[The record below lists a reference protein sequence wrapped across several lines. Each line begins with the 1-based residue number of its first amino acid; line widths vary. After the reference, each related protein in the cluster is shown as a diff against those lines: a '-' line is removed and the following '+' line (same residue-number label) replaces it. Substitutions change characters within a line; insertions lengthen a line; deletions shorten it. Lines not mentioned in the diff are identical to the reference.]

1 MKWTKPLPR
10 GKSVIL
16 SGGVALI
23 LSTAAFSEPV
33 KENIGLYGGYIA
45 DIEAMDDAGTTEVL
59 IAVENSQRGVYRYVP
74 ASGGTAAYWESTSN
88 PTSTGSTGHI
98 PGFASEIEE
107 DQGVP
112 GHVYVVLSNERTSM
126 NKALYESLDYG
137 RLTSGGAVSWTPFND
152 PSTGL
157 PVEGVEVMHGHSTG
171 GMYAATRTEIF
182 RMVSGGGNIVFE
194 TSSLSAPYDTFEIVD
209 FAVTGSKAGYV
220 VLRDPMTND
229 HGLVSTQ
236 WNLAV
241 APVVLSLPPA
251 APVENR
257 TGTCPLSDCSITID
271 LIAADPQDATG
282 DTIYI
287 AGSSINGMVFKST
300 DGGSTWDD
308 GYDYQCE
315 ISADPACSGFGFTD
329 GYPRGDV
336 VRFRGVAT
344 SGTESRHVF
353 VGRVVFDN
361 DNVASGWDRTPP
373 LQSLLYRS
381 GPGSSTLVSQRT
393 NANDPAL
400 DIDPNDST
408 RLFIATDLAVGE
420 ITHDPATGY
429 ADPSGRE
436 MANAQGIEGLVIN
449 DLDYFENSA
458 TDKELWIATKG
469 GAAFA
474 RGYNP
479 ADPTSVATAGDWVY
493 PVFAGGDGAPHRA
506 VAISPSDKANV
517 LVGIGSVYRNET
529 GDGVDPS
536 SGAVDFNLV
545 ADVSNW
551 SRVFDPL
558 DFAGAGE
565 PLESDRAD
573 RSYAT
578 AIEWQD
584 AGSCNRVYLSI
595 ANTDTGTEGGIFYS
609 DDDGATWQ
617 IDTLNSSSPLLKMP
631 VNSLLVTPNFV
642 WAGVGDRDGR
652 SSETGIRARV
662 SLCGT
667 SAWWEPSHGSDPLF
681 ADLQTQHVTA
691 LDGNTVSGSTTTA
704 VVYVTTLR
712 EVIKGEYVSGS
723 CASSAP
729 FDCWQFSDVTPTSTY
744 DDFSAVAVEP
754 SDTDHVWVAFGN
766 CIQESVDGGATWSD
780 FGGSC
785 VDDHEEVD
793 VLVYDDLIAGTSS
806 GAFAYVEPPP
816 PPNTAPTAFV
826 APLTTVV
833 FTGGS
838 TVSLDASESSD
849 DDGDALT
856 YSWTQTQGP
865 DVELSAAS
873 AALTTFTA
881 PILSAETVLSFEVEV
896 SDGDLTDT
904 ASVDVTV
911 AANSAPDA
919 VVSGPSSVA
928 AGAEVTIDAS
938 NSTDAEGAALSFAW
952 EQTAGPAVELS
963 STDADSV
970 SFTAPNLAEAS
981 AVSLQVDVSDG
992 SLSSAAVIEV
1002 SIAANNPPSVSIS
1015 APASVAAGASVTL
1028 DASATSDP
1036 EGDSLTYSWSQT
1048 SGPSVTLS
1056 STSEASVSFTAP
1068 SQSVAS
1074 TVAFSLEV
1082 SDGISTVEASAS
1094 VDVAA
1099 TSTGGNT
1106 GGGSS
1111 SSGRSS
1117 GGSIDFAWL
1126 ALFAWM
1132 LGRRLG
1138 RVKG

>member
-1 MKWTKPLPR
+1 MSWQKSLR
-10 GKSVIL
+10 GGLKTAFYGTTVFF
-16 SGGVALI
+16 
-23 LSTAAFSEPV
+23 LSTSVLAEPV
-33 KENIGLYGGYIA
+33 KENIGLYGGYVA
-45 DIEAMDDAGTTEVL
+45 DIEAMDDAGTTEIL
-59 IAVENSQRGVYRYVP
+59 IAVENSQRGVYRYIP
-74 ASGGTAAYWESTSN
+74 ASGGASAYWESTSN

-112 GHVYVVLSNERTSM
+112 GHVYAVLSNERTSM
-126 NKALYESLDYG
+126 NKALYESSDYG
-137 RLTSGGAVSWTPFND
+137 RLTISSAVSWTPFND

-157 PVEGVEVMHGHSTG
+157 PVEGVEVMHSHSTG
-171 GMYAATRTEIF
+171 GVYAATRSEIF
-182 RMVSGGGNIVFE
+182 RLISGGGNTVFE

-220 VLRDPMTND
+220 VLRDPITND

-236 WNLAV
+236 WNLGV
-241 APVVLSLPPA
+241 APLVLSLPPA
-251 APVENR
+251 APVEIR

-271 LIAADPQDATG
+271 LIAADPQDTAG
-282 DTIYI
+282 NIIYI

-308 GYDYQCE
+308 GYDYQCG

-336 VRFRGVAT
+336 VRFRGIAT
-344 SGTESRHVF
+344 SGSESRHVF
-353 VGRVVFDN
+353 IGRVVLDN
-361 DNVASGWDRTPP
+361 DDIASGWDRTPP

-393 NANDPAL
+393 NANDPSL
-400 DIDPNDST
+400 EIDPNDST

-420 ITHDPATGY
+420 ITHDPAGGY
-429 ADPSGRE
+429 ADPSGKE

-449 DLDYFENSA
+449 DLDYFENNA

-506 VAISPSDKANV
+506 VAISPSNKANV

-545 ADVSNW
+545 ADASNW
-551 SRVFDPL
+551 SRVFDPQ

-617 IDTLNSSSPLLKMP
+617 VDTLNGSSPLLKMP

-681 ADLQTQHVTA
+681 ADLQTKHVTA

-729 FDCWQFSDVTPTSTY
+729 FDCWQFSDVTPSSTY
-744 DDFSAVAVEP
+744 DDFSAVAIEP

-766 CIQESVDGGATWSD
+766 CIQESTDGGATWSA

-785 VDDHEEVD
+785 VDDHEDVD
-793 VLVYDDLIAGTSS
+793 VLVYDDLISGTSS
-806 GAFAYVEPPP
+806 GAFAYVEPPTQS
-816 PPNTAPTAFV
+816 NTAPEAII
-826 APLTTVV
+826 
-833 FTGGS
+833 TGP
-838 TVSLDASESSD
+838 T
-849 DDGDALT
+849 
-856 YSWTQTQGP
+856 
-865 DVELSAAS
+865 
-873 AALTTFTA
+873 
-881 PILSAETVLSFEVEV
+881 
-896 SDGDLTDT
+896 
-904 ASVDVTV
+904 SV
-911 AANSAPDA
+911 
-919 VVSGPSSVA
+919 G

-938 NSTDAEGAALSFAW
+938 SSTDAEGATLSFAW

-981 AVSLQVDVSDG
+981 AVSLQVEVSDG
-992 SLSSAAVIEV
+992 SLSSTAVIDV
-1002 SIAANNPPSVSIS
+1002 SVAANNPPSVTIS
-1015 APASVAAGASVTL
+1015 APTSVAAGASVTL

-1068 SQSVAS
+1068 SQSTAS
-1074 TVAFSLEV
+1074 TVAFLLEV
-1082 SDGISTVEASAS
+1082 SDGISTVEASTS
-1094 VDVAA
+1094 VDVTA

-1106 GGGSS
+1106 GEGSS
-1111 SSGRSS
+1111 SSGKSS
-1117 GGSIDFAWL
+1117 GGSLDFAWL
-1126 ALFAWM
+1126 ALLAWM

-1138 RVKG
+1138 LVKR

>member
-1 MKWTKPLPR
+1 MCWQKSLR
-10 GKSVIL
+10 GGLKTAFYGTTVFF
-16 SGGVALI
+16 
-23 LSTAAFSEPV
+23 LSTSVFAEPV
-33 KENIGLYGGYIA
+33 KENIGLYGGYVA
-45 DIEAMDDAGTTEVL
+45 DIEAMDDAGTTEIL

-74 ASGGTAAYWESTSN
+74 ASGSAAAYWESTSN

-107 DQGVP
+107 DQGAP

-126 NKALYESLDYG
+126 NKALYESSDYG
-137 RLTSGGAVSWTPFND
+137 RLTGSAAVSWTPFND

-157 PVEGVEVMHGHSTG
+157 PVEGVEVMHSHSTG
-171 GMYAATRTEIF
+171 GVYAATRTEIF
-182 RMVSGGGNIVFE
+182 RLISGGGNTVFE
-194 TSSLSAPYDTFEIVD
+194 TASLSAPYDTFEIVD

-220 VLRDPMTND
+220 VLRDPITND

-236 WNLAV
+236 WNLGV
-241 APVVLSLPPA
+241 APLVLSLPPA
-251 APVENR
+251 APVEIR

-271 LIAADPQDATG
+271 LIAADPQDTAG
-282 DTIYI
+282 NVIYI

-308 GYDYQCE
+308 GYDYQCG

-336 VRFRGVAT
+336 VRFRGIAT
-344 SGTESRHVF
+344 SGSESRHVF
-353 VGRVVFDN
+353 IGRVVFDN
-361 DNVASGWDRTPP
+361 DDIASGWDRTPP
-373 LQSLLYRS
+373 LESLLYRS

-393 NANDPAL
+393 NANDPSL
-400 DIDPNDST
+400 EIDPNDST

-420 ITHDPATGY
+420 ITHDPAGGY

-449 DLDYFENSA
+449 DLDYFENTA

-506 VAISPSDKANV
+506 VAISPSNKANV

-545 ADVSNW
+545 ADASNW
-551 SRVFDPL
+551 SRVFDPQ

-617 IDTLNSSSPLLKMP
+617 VDTLNGSSPLLKMP

-667 SAWWEPSHGSDPLF
+667 SAWWEPSHGADPLF
-681 ADLQTQHVTA
+681 ADLQTKHVTA

-729 FDCWQFSDVTPTSTY
+729 FDCWQFSDVTPLSTY
-744 DDFSAVAVEP
+744 DDFSAVAIEP

-766 CIQESVDGGATWSD
+766 CIQESTDGGATWSA

-785 VDDHEEVD
+785 VDDHEDVD
-793 VLVYDDLIAGTSS
+793 VLVYDDLISGTSS

-816 PPNTAPTAFV
+816 QSNTAPEAII
-826 APLTTVV
+826 
-833 FTGGS
+833 TGP
-838 TVSLDASESSD
+838 T
-849 DDGDALT
+849 
-856 YSWTQTQGP
+856 
-865 DVELSAAS
+865 
-873 AALTTFTA
+873 
-881 PILSAETVLSFEVEV
+881 
-896 SDGDLTDT
+896 
-904 ASVDVTV
+904 SV
-911 AANSAPDA
+911 
-919 VVSGPSSVA
+919 G
-928 AGAEVTIDAS
+928 AGAEVTVDAS
-938 NSTDAEGAALSFAW
+938 SSTDAEGATLSFAW
-952 EQTAGPAVELS
+952 EQTSGPAVELS
-963 STDADSV
+963 SSDADSV

-981 AVSLQVDVSDG
+981 AVSLQVEVSDG
-992 SLSSAAVIEV
+992 SLSSTAVIEV
-1002 SIAANNPPSVSIS
+1002 SVAANNPPSVSIS
-1015 APASVAAGASVTL
+1015 APTSVAAGASVTL

-1056 STSEASVSFTAP
+1056 STSEASVPFTAP
-1068 SQSVAS
+1068 SQSTAS
-1074 TVAFSLEV
+1074 TVAFLLEV
-1082 SDGISTVEASAS
+1082 SDGISTVEASTS
-1094 VDVAA
+1094 VDVTA

-1106 GGGSS
+1106 GEGSS
-1111 SSGRSS
+1111 SSGKSS
-1117 GGSIDFAWL
+1117 GGSLDFAWL
-1126 ALFAWM
+1126 VLLAWM

-1138 RVKG
+1138 RVKR

>member
-1 MKWTKPLPR
+1 MSWQKSLR
-10 GKSVIL
+10 GDLKTAFYGTTIFF
-16 SGGVALI
+16 
-23 LSTAAFSEPV
+23 LSTSVFAEPV
-33 KENIGLYGGYIA
+33 KENIGLYGGYVA
-45 DIEAMDDAGTTEVL
+45 DIEAMDDAGTTEIL

-74 ASGGTAAYWESTSN
+74 ASGSAAAYWESTSN

-126 NKALYESLDYG
+126 NKALYESSDYG
-137 RLTSGGAVSWTPFND
+137 RLTGSAAVSWTPFND

-157 PVEGVEVMHGHSTG
+157 PVEGVEVMHSHSTG
-171 GMYAATRTEIF
+171 GVYAATRTEIF
-182 RMVSGGGNIVFE
+182 RLISGGGNTVFE
-194 TSSLSAPYDTFEIVD
+194 TASLSAPYDTFEIVD

-220 VLRDPMTND
+220 VLRDPITND

-236 WNLAV
+236 WNLGV
-241 APVVLSLPPA
+241 APLVLSLPPA
-251 APVENR
+251 APVEIR

-271 LIAADPQDATG
+271 LIAADPQDTAG
-282 DTIYI
+282 NVIYI

-308 GYDYQCE
+308 GYDYQCG

-336 VRFRGVAT
+336 VRFRGIAT
-344 SGTESRHVF
+344 SGSESRHVF
-353 VGRVVFDN
+353 IGRVVFDN
-361 DNVASGWDRTPP
+361 DDIASGWDRTPP

-393 NANDPAL
+393 NANDPSL
-400 DIDPNDST
+400 EIDPNDST

-420 ITHDPATGY
+420 ITHDPAGGY

-449 DLDYFENSA
+449 DLDYFENTA

-506 VAISPSDKANV
+506 VAISPSNKANV

-545 ADVSNW
+545 ADASNW
-551 SRVFDPL
+551 SRVFDPQ

-617 IDTLNSSSPLLKMP
+617 VDTLNGSSPLLKMP

-662 SLCGT
+662 SLSGT

-681 ADLQTQHVTA
+681 ADLQTKHVTA

-729 FDCWQFSDVTPTSTY
+729 FDCWQFSDVTPLSTY
-744 DDFSAVAVEP
+744 DDFSAVAIEP

-766 CIQESVDGGATWSD
+766 CIQESTDGGATWSA

-785 VDDHEEVD
+785 VDDHEDVD
-793 VLVYDDLIAGTSS
+793 VLVYDDLISGTSS

-816 PPNTAPTAFV
+816 QSNTAPEAII
-826 APLTTVV
+826 
-833 FTGGS
+833 TGP
-838 TVSLDASESSD
+838 T
-849 DDGDALT
+849 
-856 YSWTQTQGP
+856 
-865 DVELSAAS
+865 
-873 AALTTFTA
+873 
-881 PILSAETVLSFEVEV
+881 
-896 SDGDLTDT
+896 
-904 ASVDVTV
+904 SV
-911 AANSAPDA
+911 
-919 VVSGPSSVA
+919 G
-928 AGAEVTIDAS
+928 AGAEVTVDAS
-938 NSTDAEGAALSFAW
+938 SSTDAEGATLSFVW
-952 EQTAGPAVELS
+952 EQTSGPAVELS

-981 AVSLQVDVSDG
+981 AVSLQVEVSDG
-992 SLSSAAVIEV
+992 SLSSTAVIEV
-1002 SIAANNPPSVSIS
+1002 SVAANNPPSVSIS
-1015 APASVAAGASVTL
+1015 APTSVAAGASVTL

-1068 SQSVAS
+1068 SQSSAS

-1082 SDGISTVEASAS
+1082 SDGISTVEASTS
-1094 VDVAA
+1094 VDVTA

-1111 SSGRSS
+1111 SSGKSS
-1117 GGSIDFAWL
+1117 GGSLDFAWL
-1126 ALFAWM
+1126 ALLACM
-1132 LGRRLG
+1132 LGRRLEL
-1138 RVKG
+1138 VKR

>member
-1 MKWTKPLPR
+1 MSWQKSLR
-10 GKSVIL
+10 GGLKTAFYGTTVFF
-16 SGGVALI
+16 
-23 LSTAAFSEPV
+23 LSTSVLAEPV
-33 KENIGLYGGYIA
+33 KENIGLYGGYVA
-45 DIEAMDDAGTTEVL
+45 DIEAMDDAGTTEIL

-74 ASGGTAAYWESTSN
+74 ASGSAAAYWESTSN

-126 NKALYESLDYG
+126 NKALYESSDYG
-137 RLTSGGAVSWTPFND
+137 RLTGSAAVSWTPFND

-157 PVEGVEVMHGHSTG
+157 PVEGVEVMHSHSTG
-171 GMYAATRTEIF
+171 GVYAATRTEIF
-182 RMVSGGGNIVFE
+182 RLISGGGNTVFE
-194 TSSLSAPYDTFEIVD
+194 TASLSAPYDTFEIVD

-220 VLRDPMTND
+220 VLRDPITND

-236 WNLAV
+236 WNLGV
-241 APVVLSLPPA
+241 APLVLSLPPA
-251 APVENR
+251 APVEIR

-271 LIAADPQDATG
+271 LIAADPQDTAG
-282 DTIYI
+282 NVIYI

-308 GYDYQCE
+308 GYDYQCG

-336 VRFRGVAT
+336 VRFRGIAT
-344 SGTESRHVF
+344 SGSESRHVF
-353 VGRVVFDN
+353 IGRVVFDN
-361 DNVASGWDRTPP
+361 DDIASGWDRTPP

-393 NANDPAL
+393 NANDPSL
-400 DIDPNDST
+400 EIDPNDST

-420 ITHDPATGY
+420 ITHDPAGGY

-449 DLDYFENSA
+449 DLDYFENTA

-506 VAISPSDKANV
+506 VAISPSNKANV

-545 ADVSNW
+545 ADASNW
-551 SRVFDPL
+551 SRVFDPQ

-617 IDTLNSSSPLLKMP
+617 VDTLNGSSPLLKMP

-681 ADLQTQHVTA
+681 ADLQTKHVTA

-729 FDCWQFSDVTPTSTY
+729 FDCWQFSDVTPLSTY
-744 DDFSAVAVEP
+744 DDFSAVAIEP

-766 CIQESVDGGATWSD
+766 CIQESTDGGATWSA

-785 VDDHEEVD
+785 VDDHEDVD
-793 VLVYDDLIAGTSS
+793 VLVYDDLISGTSS

-816 PPNTAPTAFV
+816 QSNTAPEAII
-826 APLTTVV
+826 
-833 FTGGS
+833 TGP
-838 TVSLDASESSD
+838 T
-849 DDGDALT
+849 
-856 YSWTQTQGP
+856 
-865 DVELSAAS
+865 
-873 AALTTFTA
+873 
-881 PILSAETVLSFEVEV
+881 
-896 SDGDLTDT
+896 
-904 ASVDVTV
+904 SV
-911 AANSAPDA
+911 
-919 VVSGPSSVA
+919 G
-928 AGAEVTIDAS
+928 AGAEVTVDAS
-938 NSTDAEGAALSFAW
+938 SSTDAEGATLSFAW
-952 EQTAGPAVELS
+952 EQTSGPAVELS

-981 AVSLQVDVSDG
+981 AVSLQVEVSDG
-992 SLSSAAVIEV
+992 SLSSTAVIEV
-1002 SIAANNPPSVSIS
+1002 SVAANNPPSVSIS
-1015 APASVAAGASVTL
+1015 APTSVAAGASVTL

-1068 SQSVAS
+1068 SQSTAS
-1074 TVAFSLEV
+1074 TVAFLLEV
-1082 SDGISTVEASAS
+1082 SDGISTVEASTS
-1094 VDVAA
+1094 VDVTA

-1106 GGGSS
+1106 GEGSS
-1111 SSGRSS
+1111 SSGKSS
-1117 GGSIDFAWL
+1117 GGSLDFAWL
-1126 ALFAWM
+1126 VLLAWM

-1138 RVKG
+1138 RVKR

>member
-1 MKWTKPLPR
+1 MCWQKSLR
-10 GKSVIL
+10 GGLKTAFYGTTVFFLSSSVL
-16 SGGVALI
+16 A
-23 LSTAAFSEPV
+23 EPV
-33 KENIGLYGGYIA
+33 KENIGLYGGYVA
-45 DIEAMDDAGTTEVL
+45 DIEAMDDAGTTEIL

-74 ASGGTAAYWESTSN
+74 ASGGAAAYWESTSN

-107 DQGVP
+107 DQGAP

-126 NKALYESLDYG
+126 NKALYESSDYG
-137 RLTSGGAVSWTPFND
+137 RLTGSAAVSWTPFND

-157 PVEGVEVMHGHSTG
+157 PVEGVEVMHSHSTG
-171 GMYAATRTEIF
+171 GVYAATRSEIF
-182 RMVSGGGNIVFE
+182 RLISGGGSTVFE

-220 VLRDPMTND
+220 VLRDPITND

-236 WNLAV
+236 WNLGV
-241 APVVLSLPPA
+241 APLVLSLPPA
-251 APVENR
+251 APVEIR

-271 LIAADPQDATG
+271 LIAADPQDTAG
-282 DTIYI
+282 NVIYV

-308 GYDYQCE
+308 GYDYQCG

-336 VRFRGVAT
+336 VRFRGIAT
-344 SGTESRHVF
+344 SGSESRHVF
-353 VGRVVFDN
+353 IGRVVFDN
-361 DNVASGWDRTPP
+361 DDIASGWDRTPP

-393 NANDPAL
+393 NANDPSL
-400 DIDPNDST
+400 EIDPNDST

-420 ITHDPATGY
+420 ITHDPASGY

-449 DLDYFENSA
+449 DLDYFENTA

-506 VAISPSDKANV
+506 VAISPSNKANV

-545 ADVSNW
+545 ADAANW
-551 SRVFDPL
+551 SRVFDPQ

-617 IDTLNSSSPLLKMP
+617 VDTLNGSSPLLKMP

-681 ADLQTQHVTA
+681 SDLQTKHVTA

-729 FDCWQFSDVTPTSTY
+729 FDCWQFSDVTPLSTY
-744 DDFSAVAVEP
+744 DDFSAVAIEP

-766 CIQESVDGGATWSD
+766 CIQESTDGGATWSA

-785 VDDHEEVD
+785 VDDHEDVD
-793 VLVYDDLIAGTSS
+793 VLVYDDLISGTSS

-816 PPNTAPTAFV
+816 QSNTAPEAII
-826 APLTTVV
+826 
-833 FTGGS
+833 TGP
-838 TVSLDASESSD
+838 T
-849 DDGDALT
+849 
-856 YSWTQTQGP
+856 
-865 DVELSAAS
+865 
-873 AALTTFTA
+873 
-881 PILSAETVLSFEVEV
+881 
-896 SDGDLTDT
+896 
-904 ASVDVTV
+904 SV
-911 AANSAPDA
+911 
-919 VVSGPSSVA
+919 G

-938 NSTDAEGAALSFAW
+938 SSTDAEGATLSFAW

-981 AVSLQVDVSDG
+981 AVSLQVEVSDG
-992 SLSSAAVIEV
+992 SLSSTAVIEV
-1002 SIAANNPPSVSIS
+1002 SVAANNPPSVSIS

-1068 SQSVAS
+1068 SQSTAS

-1082 SDGISTVEASAS
+1082 SDGISIVEASTS
-1094 VDVAA
+1094 VDVTA

-1111 SSGRSS
+1111 SSGKSS
-1117 GGSIDFAWL
+1117 GGSLDFAWL
-1126 ALFAWM
+1126 ALLAWM
-1132 LGRRLG
+1132 LGRRLEL
-1138 RVKG
+1138 VKR

>member
-1 MKWTKPLPR
+1 MCWQKSLR
-10 GKSVIL
+10 GGLKTAFYGTTVFF
-16 SGGVALI
+16 
-23 LSTAAFSEPV
+23 LSTSVFAEPV
-33 KENIGLYGGYIA
+33 KENIGLYGGYVA
-45 DIEAMDDAGTTEVL
+45 DIEAMDDAGTTEIL

-74 ASGGTAAYWESTSN
+74 ASGGAAAYWESTSN

-107 DQGVP
+107 DHGVP

-126 NKALYESLDYG
+126 NKALYESSDYG
-137 RLTSGGAVSWTPFND
+137 RLTGSAAVSWTPFND

-157 PVEGVEVMHGHSTG
+157 PVEGVEVMHSHSTG
-171 GMYAATRTEIF
+171 GVYAATRTEIF
-182 RMVSGGGNIVFE
+182 RLISGGGNTVFE
-194 TSSLSAPYDTFEIVD
+194 TSSLSTPYDTFEIVD

-220 VLRDPMTND
+220 VLRDPITND

-236 WNLAV
+236 WNLGV
-241 APVVLSLPPA
+241 APLVLSLPPA
-251 APVENR
+251 APVEIR

-271 LIAADPQDATG
+271 LIAADPQDTAG
-282 DTIYI
+282 NVIYI

-308 GYDYQCE
+308 GYDYQCG

-336 VRFRGVAT
+336 VRFRGIAT
-344 SGTESRHVF
+344 SGSESRHVF
-353 VGRVVFDN
+353 IGRVVFDN
-361 DNVASGWDRTPP
+361 DDIASGWDRTPP
-373 LQSLLYRS
+373 LESLLYRS

-393 NANDPAL
+393 NANDPSL
-400 DIDPNDST
+400 EIDPNDSN

-420 ITHDPATGY
+420 ITHDPAGGY

-449 DLDYFENSA
+449 DLDYFENTA

-506 VAISPSDKANV
+506 VAISPSNKANV

-545 ADVSNW
+545 ADAANW
-551 SRVFDPL
+551 SRVFDPQ

-617 IDTLNSSSPLLKMP
+617 VDTLNGSSPLLKMP

-681 ADLQTQHVTA
+681 ADLQTKHVTA

-729 FDCWQFSDVTPTSTY
+729 FDCWQFSDVTPLSTY
-744 DDFSAVAVEP
+744 DDFSAVAIEP

-766 CIQESVDGGATWSD
+766 CIQESTDGGATWSA

-785 VDDHEEVD
+785 VDDHEDVD
-793 VLVYDDLIAGTSS
+793 VLVYDDLISGTSS

-816 PPNTAPTAFV
+816 QSNTAPEAII
-826 APLTTVV
+826 
-833 FTGGS
+833 TGP
-838 TVSLDASESSD
+838 T
-849 DDGDALT
+849 
-856 YSWTQTQGP
+856 
-865 DVELSAAS
+865 
-873 AALTTFTA
+873 
-881 PILSAETVLSFEVEV
+881 
-896 SDGDLTDT
+896 
-904 ASVDVTV
+904 SV
-911 AANSAPDA
+911 
-919 VVSGPSSVA
+919 G
-928 AGAEVTIDAS
+928 AGAEVTVDAS
-938 NSTDAEGAALSFAW
+938 SSTDAEGATLSFAW
-952 EQTAGPAVELS
+952 EQTSGPAVELS

-981 AVSLQVDVSDG
+981 AVSLQVEVSDG
-992 SLSSAAVIEV
+992 SLSSTAVIEV
-1002 SIAANNPPSVSIS
+1002 SVAANNPPSVSIS
-1015 APASVAAGASVTL
+1015 APTSVAAGASVTL

-1068 SQSVAS
+1068 SQSSAS

-1094 VDVAA
+1094 VDVTA

-1111 SSGRSS
+1111 SSGKSS
-1117 GGSIDFAWL
+1117 GGSLDFAWL
-1126 ALFAWM
+1126 ALLAWM

-1138 RVKG
+1138 RVKR

>member
-1 MKWTKPLPR
+1 MSWQKSLR
-10 GKSVIL
+10 GGLKTAFYGTTVFF
-16 SGGVALI
+16 
-23 LSTAAFSEPV
+23 LSTSVLAEPV
-33 KENIGLYGGYIA
+33 KENIGLYGGYVA
-45 DIEAMDDAGTTEVL
+45 DIEAMDDAGTTEIL

-74 ASGGTAAYWESTSN
+74 ASGGASAYWESTSN

-126 NKALYESLDYG
+126 NKALYESSDYG
-137 RLTSGGAVSWTPFND
+137 RLTHSSAVSWTPFND

-157 PVEGVEVMHGHSTG
+157 PVEGVEVMHSHSTG
-171 GMYAATRTEIF
+171 GVYAATRSEIF
-182 RMVSGGGNIVFE
+182 RLISGGGNTVFE

-220 VLRDPMTND
+220 VLRDPITND

-236 WNLAV
+236 WNLGV
-241 APVVLSLPPA
+241 APLVLSLPPA
-251 APVENR
+251 APVEIR

-271 LIAADPQDATG
+271 LIAADPQDTAG
-282 DTIYI
+282 NVIYI

-308 GYDYQCE
+308 GYDYQCG

-336 VRFRGVAT
+336 VRFRGIAT
-344 SGTESRHVF
+344 SGSESRHVF
-353 VGRVVFDN
+353 IGRVVLDN
-361 DNVASGWDRTPP
+361 DDIASGWDRTPP

-393 NANDPAL
+393 NANDPSL
-400 DIDPNDST
+400 EIDPNDST

-420 ITHDPATGY
+420 ITHDPAGGY
-429 ADPSGRE
+429 ADPSGKE

-449 DLDYFENSA
+449 DLDYFENTA

-506 VAISPSDKANV
+506 VAISPSNKANV

-545 ADVSNW
+545 ADASNW
-551 SRVFDPL
+551 SRVFDPQ

-617 IDTLNSSSPLLKMP
+617 VDTLNGSSPLLKMP

-681 ADLQTQHVTA
+681 ADLQTKHVTA

-729 FDCWQFSDVTPTSTY
+729 FDCWQFSDVTPSSTY
-744 DDFSAVAVEP
+744 DDFSAVAIEP

-766 CIQESVDGGATWSD
+766 CIQESTDGGATWSA

-785 VDDHEEVD
+785 VDDHEDVD
-793 VLVYDDLIAGTSS
+793 VLVYDDLISGTSS
-806 GAFAYVEPPP
+806 GAFAYVEPPTQS
-816 PPNTAPTAFV
+816 NTAPEAII
-826 APLTTVV
+826 
-833 FTGGS
+833 TGP
-838 TVSLDASESSD
+838 T
-849 DDGDALT
+849 
-856 YSWTQTQGP
+856 
-865 DVELSAAS
+865 
-873 AALTTFTA
+873 
-881 PILSAETVLSFEVEV
+881 
-896 SDGDLTDT
+896 
-904 ASVDVTV
+904 SV
-911 AANSAPDA
+911 
-919 VVSGPSSVA
+919 G

-938 NSTDAEGAALSFAW
+938 SSTDAEGATLSFAW

-981 AVSLQVDVSDG
+981 AVSLQVEVSDG
-992 SLSSAAVIEV
+992 SLSSTAVIDV
-1002 SIAANNPPSVSIS
+1002 SVAANNPPSVTIS
-1015 APASVAAGASVTL
+1015 APTSVAAGASVTL

-1068 SQSVAS
+1068 SQSTAS
-1074 TVAFSLEV
+1074 TVAFLLEV
-1082 SDGISTVEASAS
+1082 SDGISTVEASTS
-1094 VDVAA
+1094 VDVTA

-1106 GGGSS
+1106 GEGSS
-1111 SSGRSS
+1111 SSGKSS
-1117 GGSIDFAWL
+1117 GGSLDFAWL
-1126 ALFAWM
+1126 VLLAWM

-1138 RVKG
+1138 RVKR

>member
-1 MKWTKPLPR
+1 MSWQKSLR
-10 GKSVIL
+10 GGLKTAFYGTTVFF
-16 SGGVALI
+16 
-23 LSTAAFSEPV
+23 LSTSVLAEPV
-33 KENIGLYGGYIA
+33 KENIGLYGGYVA
-45 DIEAMDDAGTTEVL
+45 DIEAMDDAGTTEIL
-59 IAVENSQRGVYRYVP
+59 IAVENSQRGVYRYIP
-74 ASGGTAAYWESTSN
+74 ASGGASAYWESTSN

-126 NKALYESLDYG
+126 NKALYESSDYG
-137 RLTSGGAVSWTPFND
+137 RLTGGTGSSAVSWTPFND

-157 PVEGVEVMHGHSTG
+157 PVEGVEVMHSHSTG
-171 GMYAATRTEIF
+171 GVYAATRSEIF
-182 RMVSGGGNIVFE
+182 RLISGGGNTVFE

-220 VLRDPMTND
+220 VLRDPITND

-236 WNLAV
+236 WNLGV
-241 APVVLSLPPA
+241 APLVLSLPPA
-251 APVENR
+251 APVEIR

-271 LIAADPQDATG
+271 LIAADPQDTAG
-282 DTIYI
+282 NVIYI

-308 GYDYQCE
+308 GYDYQCG

-336 VRFRGVAT
+336 VRFRGIAT
-344 SGTESRHVF
+344 SGSESRHVF
-353 VGRVVFDN
+353 IGRVVLDN
-361 DNVASGWDRTPP
+361 DDIASGWDRTPP

-393 NANDPAL
+393 NANDPSL
-400 DIDPNDST
+400 EIDPNDST

-420 ITHDPATGY
+420 ITHDPAGGY
-429 ADPSGRE
+429 ADPSGKE

-449 DLDYFENSA
+449 DLDYFENTA

-506 VAISPSDKANV
+506 VAISPSNKANV

-545 ADVSNW
+545 ADASNW
-551 SRVFDPL
+551 SRVFDPQ

-617 IDTLNSSSPLLKMP
+617 VDTLNGSSPLLKMP

-681 ADLQTQHVTA
+681 ADLQTKHVTA

-729 FDCWQFSDVTPTSTY
+729 FDCWQFSDVTPSSTY
-744 DDFSAVAVEP
+744 DDFSAVAIEP

-766 CIQESVDGGATWSD
+766 CIQESTDGGATWSA

-785 VDDHEEVD
+785 VDDHEDVD
-793 VLVYDDLIAGTSS
+793 VLVYDDLISGTSS
-806 GAFAYVEPPP
+806 GAFAYVEPPTQS
-816 PPNTAPTAFV
+816 NTAPEAII
-826 APLTTVV
+826 
-833 FTGGS
+833 TGP
-838 TVSLDASESSD
+838 T
-849 DDGDALT
+849 
-856 YSWTQTQGP
+856 
-865 DVELSAAS
+865 
-873 AALTTFTA
+873 
-881 PILSAETVLSFEVEV
+881 
-896 SDGDLTDT
+896 
-904 ASVDVTV
+904 SV
-911 AANSAPDA
+911 
-919 VVSGPSSVA
+919 G

-938 NSTDAEGAALSFAW
+938 SSTDAEGATLSFAW

-981 AVSLQVDVSDG
+981 AVSLQVEVSDG
-992 SLSSAAVIEV
+992 SLSSTAVIDV
-1002 SIAANNPPSVSIS
+1002 SVAANNPPSVTIS
-1015 APASVAAGASVTL
+1015 APTSVAAGASVTL

-1068 SQSVAS
+1068 SQSTAS
-1074 TVAFSLEV
+1074 TVAFLLEV
-1082 SDGISTVEASAS
+1082 SDGISTVEASTS
-1094 VDVAA
+1094 VDVTA

-1106 GGGSS
+1106 GEGSS
-1111 SSGRSS
+1111 SSGKSS
-1117 GGSIDFAWL
+1117 GGSLDFAWL
-1126 ALFAWM
+1126 VLLAWM

-1138 RVKG
+1138 RVKR

>member
-1 MKWTKPLPR
+1 MSWQKSLR
-10 GKSVIL
+10 GGLKTAFYGTTVFF
-16 SGGVALI
+16 
-23 LSTAAFSEPV
+23 LSTSVLAEPV
-33 KENIGLYGGYIA
+33 KENIGLYGGYVA
-45 DIEAMDDAGTTEVL
+45 DIEAMDDAGTTEIL

-74 ASGGTAAYWESTSN
+74 ASGGASAYWESTSN

-126 NKALYESLDYG
+126 NKALYESSDYG
-137 RLTSGGAVSWTPFND
+137 RLTGSSGSSAVSWTPFND

-157 PVEGVEVMHGHSTG
+157 PVEGVEVMHSHSTG
-171 GMYAATRTEIF
+171 GVYAATRSEIF
-182 RMVSGGGNIVFE
+182 RLISGGGNTVFE
-194 TSSLSAPYDTFEIVD
+194 TSSLSAPYDTFEIID
-209 FAVTGSKAGYV
+209 FAVTGSNAGYV
-220 VLRDPMTND
+220 VLRDPITND

-236 WNLAV
+236 WNLGV
-241 APVVLSLPPA
+241 APLVLSLPPA
-251 APVENR
+251 APVEIR

-271 LIAADPQDATG
+271 LIAADPQDTAG
-282 DTIYI
+282 NVIYI

-308 GYDYQCE
+308 GYDYQCG

-336 VRFRGVAT
+336 VRFRGIAT
-344 SGTESRHVF
+344 SGSESRHVF
-353 VGRVVFDN
+353 IGRVVLDN
-361 DNVASGWDRTPP
+361 DDIASGWDRTPP

-393 NANDPAL
+393 NANDPSL
-400 DIDPNDST
+400 EIDPNDST

-420 ITHDPATGY
+420 ITHDPAGGY
-429 ADPSGRE
+429 ADPSGKE

-449 DLDYFENSA
+449 DLDYFENTA

-506 VAISPSDKANV
+506 VAISPSNKANV

-545 ADVSNW
+545 ADASNW
-551 SRVFDPL
+551 SRVFDPQ

-617 IDTLNSSSPLLKMP
+617 VDTLNGSSPLLKMP

-681 ADLQTQHVTA
+681 ADLQTKHVTA

-729 FDCWQFSDVTPTSTY
+729 FDCWQFSDVTPSSTY
-744 DDFSAVAVEP
+744 DDFSAVAIEP

-766 CIQESVDGGATWSD
+766 CIQESTDGGATWSA

-785 VDDHEEVD
+785 VDDHEDVD
-793 VLVYDDLIAGTSS
+793 VLVYDDLISGTSS
-806 GAFAYVEPPP
+806 GAFAYVEPPTQS
-816 PPNTAPTAFV
+816 NTAPEAII
-826 APLTTVV
+826 
-833 FTGGS
+833 TGP
-838 TVSLDASESSD
+838 T
-849 DDGDALT
+849 
-856 YSWTQTQGP
+856 
-865 DVELSAAS
+865 
-873 AALTTFTA
+873 
-881 PILSAETVLSFEVEV
+881 
-896 SDGDLTDT
+896 
-904 ASVDVTV
+904 SV
-911 AANSAPDA
+911 
-919 VVSGPSSVA
+919 G

-938 NSTDAEGAALSFAW
+938 SSTDAEGATLSFAW
-952 EQTAGPAVELS
+952 EQTAGPEVELS
-963 STDADSV
+963 STDADTV

-981 AVSLQVDVSDG
+981 AVSLQVEVSDG
-992 SLSSAAVIEV
+992 SLSSTAVIDV
-1002 SIAANNPPSVSIS
+1002 SVAANNPPSVTIS
-1015 APASVAAGASVTL
+1015 APTSVAAGASVTL

-1068 SQSVAS
+1068 SQSTAS
-1074 TVAFSLEV
+1074 TVAFLLEV
-1082 SDGISTVEASAS
+1082 SDGISTVEASTS
-1094 VDVAA
+1094 VDVTA

-1106 GGGSS
+1106 GEGSS
-1111 SSGRSS
+1111 SSGKSS
-1117 GGSIDFAWL
+1117 GGSLDFAWL
-1126 ALFAWM
+1126 VLLAWM

-1138 RVKG
+1138 RVKR

>member
-1 MKWTKPLPR
+1 MSWQKSLR
-10 GKSVIL
+10 GGLKTAFYGTTVFF
-16 SGGVALI
+16 
-23 LSTAAFSEPV
+23 LSTSVLAEPV
-33 KENIGLYGGYIA
+33 KENIGLYGGYVA
-45 DIEAMDDAGTTEVL
+45 DIEAMDDAGTTEIL

-74 ASGGTAAYWESTSN
+74 ASGGASAYWESTSN

-126 NKALYESLDYG
+126 NKALYESSDYG
-137 RLTSGGAVSWTPFND
+137 RLTTSSAVSWTPFND

-157 PVEGVEVMHGHSTG
+157 PVEGVEVMHSHSTG
-171 GMYAATRTEIF
+171 GVYAATRSEIF
-182 RMVSGGGNIVFE
+182 RLISGGGNTVFE

-220 VLRDPMTND
+220 VLRDPITND

-236 WNLAV
+236 WNLGV
-241 APVVLSLPPA
+241 APLVLSLPPA
-251 APVENR
+251 APVEIR

-271 LIAADPQDATG
+271 LIAADPQDTAG
-282 DTIYI
+282 NVIYI

-308 GYDYQCE
+308 GYDYQCG

-336 VRFRGVAT
+336 VRFRGIAT
-344 SGTESRHVF
+344 SGSESRHVF
-353 VGRVVFDN
+353 IGRVVLDN
-361 DNVASGWDRTPP
+361 DDIASGWDRTPP

-393 NANDPAL
+393 NANDPSL
-400 DIDPNDST
+400 EIDPNDST

-420 ITHDPATGY
+420 ITHDPAGGY
-429 ADPSGRE
+429 ADPSGKE

-449 DLDYFENSA
+449 DLDYFENTA

-506 VAISPSDKANV
+506 VAISPSNKANV

-545 ADVSNW
+545 ADASNW
-551 SRVFDPL
+551 SRVFDPQ

-617 IDTLNSSSPLLKMP
+617 VDTLNGSSPLLKMP

-681 ADLQTQHVTA
+681 ADLQTKHVTA

-729 FDCWQFSDVTPTSTY
+729 FDCWQFSDVTPSSTY
-744 DDFSAVAVEP
+744 DDFSAVAIEP

-766 CIQESVDGGATWSD
+766 CIQESTDGGATWSA

-785 VDDHEEVD
+785 VDDHEDVD
-793 VLVYDDLIAGTSS
+793 VLVYDDLISGTSS
-806 GAFAYVEPPP
+806 GAFAYVEPPTQS
-816 PPNTAPTAFV
+816 NTAPEAII
-826 APLTTVV
+826 
-833 FTGGS
+833 TGP
-838 TVSLDASESSD
+838 T
-849 DDGDALT
+849 
-856 YSWTQTQGP
+856 
-865 DVELSAAS
+865 
-873 AALTTFTA
+873 
-881 PILSAETVLSFEVEV
+881 
-896 SDGDLTDT
+896 
-904 ASVDVTV
+904 SV
-911 AANSAPDA
+911 
-919 VVSGPSSVA
+919 G

-938 NSTDAEGAALSFAW
+938 SSTDAEGATLSFAW

-981 AVSLQVDVSDG
+981 AVSLQVEVSDG
-992 SLSSAAVIEV
+992 SLSSTAVIDV
-1002 SIAANNPPSVSIS
+1002 SVAANNPPSVTIS
-1015 APASVAAGASVTL
+1015 APTSVAAGASVTL

-1068 SQSVAS
+1068 SQSTAS
-1074 TVAFSLEV
+1074 TVAFLLEV
-1082 SDGISTVEASAS
+1082 SDGISTVEASTS
-1094 VDVAA
+1094 VDVTA

-1106 GGGSS
+1106 GEGSS
-1111 SSGRSS
+1111 SSGKSS
-1117 GGSIDFAWL
+1117 GGSLDFAWL
-1126 ALFAWM
+1126 VLLAWM

-1138 RVKG
+1138 RVKR

>member
-1 MKWTKPLPR
+1 MKR
-10 GKSVIL
+10 YKSALQHALVL
-16 SGGVALI
+16 GFGALWVAT
-23 LSTAAFSEPV
+23 SAQSEPV

-98 PGFASEIEE
+98 PGFASEIEV
-107 DQGVP
+107 DQAVP
-112 GHVYVVLSNERTSM
+112 GHVYVVLSNERTFM

-137 RLTSGGAVSWTPFND
+137 RLTSSSAVSWTPIND

-157 PVEGVEVMHGHSTG
+157 PVEGIEVMHSHSTG
-171 GMYAATRTEIF
+171 GLYAATRTEIF
-182 RMVSGGGNIVFE
+182 RLVSGGGNIVFE
-194 TSSLSAPYDTFEIVD
+194 TSALSAPYDTYEIVD
-209 FAVTGSKAGYV
+209 FTVTGGKAGYV

-236 WNLAV
+236 WNLGV
-241 APVVLSLPPA
+241 APVVLTLPSA

-271 LIAADPQDATG
+271 LIAADPQDAGG

-308 GYDYQCE
+308 GYDYQCG

-393 NANDPAL
+393 NANDPSL
-400 DIDPNDST
+400 EIDPNDST

-436 MANAQGIEGLVIN
+436 MANARGIEGLVIN

-493 PVFAGGDGAPHRA
+493 PIFAGGDGAPHRA
-506 VAISPSDKANV
+506 VAISPLDKANV
-517 LVGIGSVYRNET
+517 LVGIGAVYRNQT
-529 GDGVDPS
+529 ADAVDPGT
-536 SGAVDFNLV
+536 GAIDFNLV
-545 ADVSNW
+545 ADASNW

-558 DFAGAGE
+558 NFANAGE

-578 AIEWQD
+578 ALEWQD

-609 DDDGATWQ
+609 DDDGASWQ
-617 IDTLNSSSPLLKMP
+617 IDTLNGSSPLLKMP
-631 VNSLLVTPNFV
+631 VNSLLVTGNFV

-662 SLCGT
+662 SLCGS
-667 SAWWEPSHGSDPLF
+667 SAWWEPSHGTDPLF
-681 ADLQTQHVTA
+681 ADLQTKHVTA
-691 LDGNTVSGSTTTA
+691 LDGNTVSGSSTTSA
-704 VVYVTTLR
+704 VVYVSTLR
-712 EVIKGEYVSGS
+712 DVFKGEYVTGS
-723 CASSAP
+723 CPSSAP
-729 FDCWQFSDVTPTSTY
+729 FDCWQFSDVTPPTTY

-766 CIQESVDGGATWSD
+766 CIQESTDGGATWSD

-816 PPNTAPTAFV
+816 PPNNAPTALV
-826 APLTTVV
+826 APLATVV

-849 DDGDALT
+849 EDGDSLT
-856 YSWTQTQGP
+856 YSWTQTQG
-865 DVELSAAS
+865 DAVELSS
-873 AALTTFTA
+873 TTAALTTFVA
-881 PILSAETVLSFEVEV
+881 PILSAETVLGFSVEV
-896 SDGDLTDT
+896 SDGDLTDIAT
-904 ASVDVTV
+904 VDVTIG
-911 AANSAPDA
+911 ANSAPEA
-919 VVSGPSSVA
+919 VITGPDSVV
-928 AGAEVTIDAS
+928 AGTQVTLDAS
-938 NSTDAEGAALSFAW
+938 DSTDAEGAALSFAW
-952 EQTAGPAVELS
+952 EQIAGPAVELS
-963 STDADSV
+963 ATDAASV
-970 SFTAPNLAEAS
+970 SFTSPNLAEAS
-981 AVSLQVDVSDG
+981 AVSLQVEVSDG
-992 SLSSAAVIEV
+992 SLSSTATIEV
-1002 SIAANNPPSVSIS
+1002 SVAANNPPSVSIS
-1015 APASVAAGASVTL
+1015 APSSVAAGASVTL
-1028 DASATSDP
+1028 DASATSDS

-1048 SGPSVTLS
+1048 AGPSVSLS

-1068 SQSVAS
+1068 SQSSAS
-1074 TVAFSLEV
+1074 TVEFLLAV
-1082 SDGISTVEASAS
+1082 SDGLTTVEQSVS

-1099 TSTGGNT
+1099 TTGGNT

-1111 SSGRSS
+1111 STRKSS
-1117 GGSIDFAWL
+1117 GGSSDFIWLALIAWL
-1126 ALFAWM
+1126 AATRF
-1132 LGRRLG
+1132 RRQ
-1138 RVKG
+1138 RSR